1 MTSGADNRLRRRKQ
15 LPDPSSTLGASTL
28 CAWQVPGTKEW
39 RVQSRVP
46 SVSHYL
52 RYSLKLPRVGYS
64 VLGGH
69 LNIFKVTRRNAGSWA
84 KRFVNTNGGT
94 VLE

>member
-1 MTSGADNRLRRRKQ
+1 MKGVIKGARRLARK
-15 LPDPSSTLGASTL
+15 LDGKDLSRHAV
-28 CAWQVPGTKEW
+28 CAWQVPGAKEW
-39 RVQSRVP
+39 RIQSRVP

-52 RYSLKLPRVGYS
+52 RSCLKLPRVGYS

-84 KRFVNTNGGT
+84 KRFVNTYGGT